1 MLVVKLQVS
10 THMPATFAPIAALLN
25 DLTSKS
31 LPLRGTDMTVV
42 VMHPRVPY
50 TAVGGNLL
58 HLPPI
63 PRRAF
68 LVPVCCFLLARQLNA
83 VNVSTRAAKFTA
95 VAGSN
100 AEHLAAG
107 WQLHGRC
114 RQPAGLAPSM
124 QEVLLALDP
133 DFLDRLAAAPG
144 HGAMLAKASHRA
156 NSHLRISPPS
166 QRRAASESALL
177 FFMSMGAAGS
187 PLTSLDA
194 LIRAFLLLRHRRR
207 H

>member
-1 MLVVKLQVS
+1 M
-10 THMPATFAPIAALLN
+10 AALLN
-25 DLTSKS
+25 DFAFEA

-42 VMHPRVPY
+42 VIPPRVPC
-50 TAVGGNLL
+50 TAVGANLSL
-58 HLPPI
+58 LPPI

-68 LVPVCCFLLARQLNA
+68 LVSIRCFLLTGQLNE
-83 VNVSTRAAKFTA
+83 VNVSTRAAVFTA

-133 DFLDRLAAAPG
+133 DFLDRLAAALG
-144 HGAMLAKASHRA
+144 HAAMLATNA
-156 NSHLRISPPS
+156 HLQTPICEFVAA
-166 QRRAASESALL
+166 AASSCERKRAVILL
-177 FFMSMGAAGS
+177 S
-187 PLTSLDA
+187 
-194 LIRAFLLLRHRRR
+194 
-207 H
+207 